1 MADPNIIAA
10 ALKAKEQPDASS
22 SNSLSTYLF
31 EPSPQAHVPTLP
43 GEVPLSQAQLD
54 IQPELGYGYGSIL
67 PMRWELDPATGRP
80 VDDSTE
86 LTWPTMA
93 REFGTGLIDLVRGTQ
108 TGNVTPEGL
117 QTLMDMGLT
126 SALFRPRPDMASMI
140 AAWHGTP
147 HKFDKFELEKIG
159 TGEGAQAYGHGL
171 YFAGSKGTAKYYRD
185 TLVDPD
191 QVPLHFRGRK
201 VDEIYNDAILER
213 WSDVTKSMTEDQIDD
228 FTTVMGNLSQV
239 NNFDDISYA
248 LEHLNPAQMKMYRE
262 LVEPELTKPDLGKG
276 SLYRAK
282 LDVEE
287 EDLLDWD
294 KPLSEQSPKVL
305 AAFKRAWAQ
314 TFFSGDHPD
323 AKLLRQLHGEQGEN
337 LRFED
342 MQILPNSTAAQA
354 YNTFAANQRGGS
366 DSELKKAA
374 SRALN
379 EAGIP
384 GIRYDDAMSRG
395 DKYRVKLSTS
405 KGPYADNTFST
416 QEQAAVYAREKEAE
430 GFTTEIVDE
439 GTSNY
444 VIFDDKLIEK
454 VPENVDELAQMVTT
468 KHKLEEFSV
477 FENDDAITL
486 SMIKVPKNLQKK
498 GAGTAAMRD
507 LIEYA
512 DVKGK
517 QIRLTPNTRDNIH
530 GTTSRS
536 RLVKFYK
543 NLGFVENKGRNKDFS
558 FKDNMFK
565 NPDSTGPE
573 S

>member
-1 MADPNIIAA
+1 MRNRADANYRVGTPLSPDMLAKSVEGEIMLSMDR
-10 ALKAKEQPDASS
+10 ALQDGMEDAWVSLSMQKSALERMKEQ
-22 SNSLSTYLF
+22 
-31 EPSPQAHVPTLP
+31 
-43 GEVPLSQAQLD
+43 G
-54 IQPELGYGYGSIL
+54 I
-67 PMRWELDPATGRP
+67 
-80 VDDSTE
+80 
-86 LTWPTMA
+86 
-93 REFGTGLIDLVRGTQ
+93 
-108 TGNVTPEGL
+108 
-117 QTLMDMGLT
+117 
-126 SALFRPRPDMASMI
+126 
-140 AAWHGTP
+140 
-147 HKFDKFELEKIG
+147 
-159 TGEGAQAYGHGL
+159 
-171 YFAGSKGTAKYYRD
+171 
-185 TLVDPD
+185 
-191 QVPLHFRGRK
+191 
-201 VDEIYNDAILER
+201 
-213 WSDVTKSMTEDQIDD
+213 
-228 FTTVMGNLSQV
+228 TTVRDEAN
-239 NNFDDISYA
+239 
-248 LEHLNPAQMKMYRE
+248 
-262 LVEPELTKPDLGKG
+262 
-276 SLYRAK
+276 LYRAK

-439 GTSNY
+439 GPSNY